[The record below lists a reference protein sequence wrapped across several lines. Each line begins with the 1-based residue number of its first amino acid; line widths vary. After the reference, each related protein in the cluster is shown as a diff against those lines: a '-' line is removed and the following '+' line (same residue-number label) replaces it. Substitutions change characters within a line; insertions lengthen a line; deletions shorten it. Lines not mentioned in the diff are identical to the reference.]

1 MNAPAGRSLAVA
13 VASDPAAP
21 RASALAE
28 GIHGDFLLLGI
39 LELSDPV
46 RADAPGAV
54 RDLHGAGVQVVMV
67 TGDSR
72 GTAQAIAAECGILCD
87 TYSVIL
93 TSDELARLS
102 DLQLR
107 ELLPRLA
114 VVSRALPTDKSR
126 LVRVAQ
132 EAGRV
137 TGMTGDGINDAPAL
151 RRADV
156 GFAMGGGTQVAK
168 DAGDIVILDDRL
180 SSIVRAVLYGRT
192 VFKSIRKF
200 ITLQLTMNFS
210 AVGVTMICP
219 FLGIDSPVTVVQM
232 LWINLIMDT
241 LGGLAFAGEPPL
253 QSYMR
258 EPPKRRDEGI
268 LNRYM
273 VNEIALLGGM
283 TVAVCLLFLKHP
295 LLTSQFRQTDG
306 NLCLLTAFFALFIF
320 SSVFNCFG
328 ARTDRLRLFAGL
340 RRNPV
345 FLGIMMA
352 VLSVQLLFVYLGG
365 AVLRTM
371 PLTRRELL
379 VTMLVSL
386 SVFPLEF
393 VRKLLWRVFHG
404 KGGY

>member
-1 MNAPAGRSLAVA
+1 MRKYPL
-13 VASDPAAP
+13 
-21 RASALAE
+21 
-28 GIHGDFLLLGI
+28 IHVG
-39 LELSDPV
+39 
-46 RADAPGAV
+46 
-54 RDLHGAGVQVVMV
+54 
-67 TGDSR
+67 TGDICIFHFIQQ
-72 GTAQAIAAECGILCD
+72 GGIISLCPPLVQERSIQIKPSKSHV
-87 TYSVIL
+87 YPE
-93 TSDELARLS
+93 TSL
-102 DLQLR
+102 
-107 ELLPRLA
+107 
-114 VVSRALPTDKSR
+114 
-126 LVRVAQ
+126 
-132 EAGRV
+132 
-137 TGMTGDGINDAPAL
+137 
-151 RRADV
+151 
-156 GFAMGGGTQVAK
+156 
-168 DAGDIVILDDRL
+168 
-180 SSIVRAVLYGRT
+180 
-192 VFKSIRKF
+192 SIRKF

-258 EPPKRRDEGI
+258 EPPKKRDEGI

>member
-1 MNAPAGRSLAVA
+1 
-13 VASDPAAP
+13 
-21 RASALAE
+21 
-28 GIHGDFLLLGI
+28 
-39 LELSDPV
+39 
-46 RADAPGAV
+46 
-54 RDLHGAGVQVVMV
+54 
-67 TGDSR
+67 
-72 GTAQAIAAECGILCD
+72 
-87 TYSVIL
+87 
-93 TSDELARLS
+93 
-102 DLQLR
+102 
-107 ELLPRLA
+107 
-114 VVSRALPTDKSR
+114 
-126 LVRVAQ
+126 
-132 EAGRV
+132 
-137 TGMTGDGINDAPAL
+137 
-151 RRADV
+151 
-156 GFAMGGGTQVAK
+156 
-168 DAGDIVILDDRL
+168 
-180 SSIVRAVLYGRT
+180 
-192 VFKSIRKF
+192 
-200 ITLQLTMNFS
+200 MNFS

-258 EPPKRRDEGI
+258 EPPKKRDEGI